1 MRLGCHVLGVSD
13 EVFRSPELKRAK
25 VAVRKNGGFNA
36 RARMF
41 LGHEMIRRI
50 VALANPSSAV
60 EWSLAMMFLATYIS
74 LLRLPSGALPM
85 TVGGIG
91 CGQWKSPAFLVYL
104 DLETLDKGAGVEA
117 HRDESSSDDED

>member
-1 MRLGCHVLGVSD
+1 
-13 EVFRSPELKRAK
+13 
-25 VAVRKNGGFNA
+25 
-36 RARMF
+36 
-41 LGHEMIRRI
+41 MIRRI
-50 VALANPSSAV
+50 VSLANPSSAV

-74 LLRLPSGALPM
+74 VLRLPSEALPM
-85 TVGGIG
+85 TVGGNG